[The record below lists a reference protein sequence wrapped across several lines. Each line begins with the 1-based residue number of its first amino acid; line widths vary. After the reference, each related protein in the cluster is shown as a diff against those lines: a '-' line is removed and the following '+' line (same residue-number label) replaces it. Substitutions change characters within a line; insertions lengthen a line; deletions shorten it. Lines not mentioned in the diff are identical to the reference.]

1 MTNANEIR
9 RDVMLIAWDFFRADK
24 HEGFASALRR
34 AWAWTKKSAKAV
46 VRIARQYRA
55 GVRQISFGSMV
66 RRADR
71 NHLGNDAARRQAA
84 FGA

>member
-1 MTNANEIR
+1 MAAANQLR

-24 HEGFASALRR
+24 AEGFASALRR

-46 VRIARQYRA
+46 ARIASQYRA
-55 GVRQISFGSMV
+55 GVRTIQFGTMT

-71 NHLGNDAARRQAA
+71 RHIGNDAARRQAQ